1 MLENLQQLFKSQ
13 INSQIDWFNFIVNL
27 LLATALSY
35 LLQKVYIRFGSSIS
49 NRSAFSENFVFI
61 AITTMLVITIV
72 KSSLAL
78 SLGLIGA
85 LSIVRFRAAIKEPEE
100 LTFLF
105 LAIAI
110 GLGFGADQKV
120 VTTIS
125 VIFITAILAL
135 RRYVRKGPGEAS
147 QLEPNLFLNISSK
160 EISKINVDTVGY
172 LLKGICAKSKLKRA
186 DMSEKS
192 IDMMFLI
199 EVDDPTVIEEI
210 YQELKNRDDSIAVNF
225 VETI

>member
-1 MLENLQQLFKSQ
+1 MENIQQLFQ
-13 INSQIDWFNFIVNL
+13 LQVDNQFDGFNFIVNL
-27 LLATALSY
+27 LLATALCY
-35 LLQKVYIRFGSSIS
+35 LLQKAYVRFGSSIS

-61 AITTMLVITIV
+61 AVATMLVITIV

-105 LAIAI
+105 IAITI

-125 VIFITAILAL
+125 VIFIISILVL
-135 RRYVRKGPGEAS
+135 RKYVRKGPGEAS

-160 EISKINVDTVGY
+160 EISKISVDSVGF
-172 LLKGICAKSKLKRA
+172 LLKDLCAKSKLKRA

-199 EVDDPTVIEEI
+199 EVAAPTVVEKI
-210 YQELKNRDDSIAVNF
+210 YQELKARDNTIAVNF

>member
-1 MLENLQQLFKSQ
+1 MLENLQQLFNSQ

-35 LLQKVYIRFGSSIS
+35 LLQKAYIRFGSSIS

-61 AITTMLVITIV
+61 AIATMLVITIV

-105 LAIAI
+105 LAITI

-125 VIFITAILAL
+125 VIFITAILSL

-160 EISKINVDTVGY
+160 EISKINVDTVGF
-172 LLKGICAKSKLKRA
+172 LLKDICAKSKLKRA